1 MSSVKRCL
9 NVSLFRLTSLFVIVT
24 AAMWSSLSYAA
35 PSDSSG
41 PSPLFTHLSAPQAV
55 SPSTPELTLKAA
67 KIHAG
72 LLTLDTHLDTAMQ
85 LARPGWDVLTRHTY
99 ESDFSQIDLKRMQE
113 GGLKGGFWAIY
124 TPQGPRTL
132 EGNALAAEHGL
143 ATAARIRDLTLR
155 YPEKFGLALRADDAA
170 KIAASG
176 RSVVFLSME
185 NAAPLS
191 NDPALL
197 GMFQRLG
204 LRMLGLVHT
213 KNNDFADSSTD
224 KPEWHGLS
232 PAGRKLVTEANCQ
245 GLVIDV
251 SHASD
256 DVFDQAL
263 ELSATPMIASHSG
276 SKAIYDHPRNLDD
289 ARIVKLAAKGGVIQ
303 INSFKTYLAPVV
315 KDPIRDAV
323 QEQIFSN
330 FRVFGTLTAEKA
342 KTLAATYA
350 ELNQKVPPATT
361 PDFEDFMRHLLHV
374 LKLVGP
380 LHVGIGADWDGGGGV
395 PGLEDVSQLPKIT
408 ERLLAVGYSEKDLRL
423 IWGENVLRVL
433 RSAEHYAATCK
444 RS

>member
-1 MSSVKRCL
+1 MS
-9 NVSLFRLTSLFVIVT
+9 
-24 AAMWSSLSYAA
+24 ASLSYAES
-35 PSDSSG
+35 SDL
-41 PSPLFTHLSAPQAV
+41 PETQANPLFTHLAPSQEV
-55 SPSTPELTLKAA
+55 STPTELEKKAA

-85 LARPGWDVLTRHTY
+85 LARPGWDVLSRHTY
-99 ESDFSQIDLKRMQE
+99 ESDFSQIDLRRMQE

-155 YPEKFGLALRADDAA
+155 YPNQFGLALRADDAA

-232 PAGRKLVTEANCQ
+232 PAGKKLITAANCQ

-263 ELSATPMIASHSG
+263 ELSATPIIASHSG
-276 SKAIYDHPRNLDD
+276 SKAIFDHPRNLDD
-289 ARIVKLAAKGGVIQ
+289 ARIVKLANKGGVIQ
-303 INSFKTYLAPVV
+303 INSFKTYLAPVE
-315 KDPIRDAV
+315 KDPVRGAV
-323 QEQIFSN
+323 QEQIYAN
-330 FRVFGTLTAEKA
+330 FNVFGTLTADKT

-350 ELNQKVPPATT
+350 ELNQKIPPATK
-361 PDFEDFMRHLLHV
+361 PDFEDFMQHLLHV

-380 LHVGIGADWDGGGGV
+380 QHVGIGADWDGGGGV
-395 PGLEDVSQLPKIT
+395 PGLEDVSKLPKIT
-408 ERLLAVGYSEKDLRL
+408 ARLLAAGYSEKDLRQ

-433 RSAEHYAATCK
+433 RNAEQYAATCK
-444 RS
+444 PS